1 MSSPVAELV
10 IYLTFLC
17 LAYTC
22 LWLLVNACLCLCGC
36 VKQCWEDYKECQE
49 PPPEEPPPSNIIH
62 IDV

>member
-22 LWLLVNACLCLCGC
+22 LWLLANACLCLYECL
-36 VKQCWEDYKECQE
+36 KQCWEDYKEFQE
-49 PPPEEPPPSNIIH
+49 PAQDHSSPPDVIH